1 MIDWTI
7 SVTRLLQF
15 ASILMLFGS
24 AVFCLYG
31 SELKA
36 IGVPRQYWAWPR
48 SILLIAPAIGI
59 AATLAWL
66 MAEAES
72 LTGTWASWGAVLTST
87 RFGAIAVTELLG

>member
-1 MIDWTI
+1 
-7 SVTRLLQF
+7 
-15 ASILMLFGS
+15 
-24 AVFCLYG
+24 
-31 SELKA
+31 
-36 IGVPRQYWAWPR
+36 
-48 SILLIAPAIGI
+48 LLIAPAIGI